1 MAEMKV
7 TFARIDNRLM
17 HGIVMTQ
24 YLPSTNSQRIMVI
37 DDTTANDKMKKEMM
51 NMAKPNGYAS
61 SIITLETALNNIKAG
76 KYNDQRVFVLS
87 KTPEAFLALVKAG
100 VKIDK
105 LVVGCTDLLNEG
117 IKLSN
122 RAFVT
127 EEQAKQ
133 LKEIAASGTNVVVQH
148 NPAVAEVSIDKLI

>member
-37 DDTTANDKMKKEMM
+37 DDTVANDKMKKEMM

-87 KTPEAFLALVKAG
+87 KTPEVFLALVKAG

-105 LVVGCTDLLNEG
+105 LVVGCTDLVNEG

-133 LKEIAASGTNVVVQH
+133 LKEIAASGVKVVVQH
-148 NPAVAEVSIDKLI
+148 TPAIAEVSIDKFI